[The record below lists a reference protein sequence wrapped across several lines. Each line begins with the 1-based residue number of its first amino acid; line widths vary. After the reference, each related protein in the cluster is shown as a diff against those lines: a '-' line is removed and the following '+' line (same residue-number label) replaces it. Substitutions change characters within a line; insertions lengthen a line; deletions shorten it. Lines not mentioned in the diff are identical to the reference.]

1 VGNGEPFYAE
11 TCTYIDNLC
20 KVGIEAEMDVY
31 KSDMHAFDMVKPE
44 LEISKNAALKFNKHF
59 EYAMEHYFAE
69 N

>member
-1 VGNGEPFYAE
+1 
-11 TCTYIDNLC
+11 
-20 KVGIEAEMDVY
+20 MDVY
-31 KSDMHAFDMVKPE
+31 KSDMHAFDMMKPA